1 MSIFKIDDETGLKF
15 NELLKESDASDN
27 TEKIRKL
34 KHSSII
40 KEQVSIMLDIKKR
53 YKRLDQN
60 TIYKMIDKQCNW
72 LFTHYFNLFN
82 KLKKD
87 ELDIQI
93 LGEFIN
99 SLKAVEDGKMDQ
111 HEASVRVGQILKKLY
126 IDSALKKDKKEEEK
140 REKQRKK
147 KPFNRKSKLTWAQYK
162 KLNLN
167 V

>member
-1 MSIFKIDDETGLKF
+1 MSSFKIDDETRLKF
-15 NELLKESDASDN
+15 NELLKESDAADN

-34 KHSSII
+34 KHSSKI

-53 YKRLDQN
+53 YTRLDKN
-60 TIYKMIDKQCNW
+60 TLYKMIDTQCNW

-93 LGEFIN
+93 LGQFVN
-99 SLKAVEDGKMDQ
+99 ALKAVEDGDMDQ

-140 REKQRKK
+140 ERDKERK
-147 KPFNRKSKLTWAQYK
+147 NLLTE
-162 KLNLN
+162 KLN
-167 V
+167 

>member
-1 MSIFKIDDETGLKF
+1 MSNFKIDDETRLKF

-34 KHSSII
+34 KHSSKI
-40 KEQVSIMLDIKKR
+40 KEQVSIMMDIKRR
-53 YKRLDQN
+53 YSRLDKK
-60 TIYKMIDKQCNW
+60 TVDKMIDTQCNW

-82 KLKKD
+82 KLRKD

-93 LGEFIN
+93 LGQFVN
-99 SLKAVEDGKMDQ
+99 ALKAVEDGDMDQ

-126 IDSALKKDKKEEEK
+126 IDSALKKDKKEEAK
-140 REKQRKK
+140 RERQRKK
-147 KPFNRKSKLTWAQYK
+147 KPVNRKAKLTWAQYK

>member
-1 MSIFKIDDETGLKF
+1 MSSFKIDDETRLKF

-27 TEKIRKL
+27 TEKIRNL
-34 KHSSII
+34 KHSSKI
-40 KEQVSIMLDIKKR
+40 KEQVSIMMDIKRR
-53 YKRLDQN
+53 YSRLDKK
-60 TIYKMIDKQCNW
+60 TLDKMIDTQCNW

-93 LGEFIN
+93 LGQFVN
-99 SLKAVEDGKMDQ
+99 ALKAVEDGDIDQ
-111 HEASVRVGQILKKLY
+111 HEASVKVGQILKKLY
-126 IDSALKKDKKEEEK
+126 IDSALKKDKKEEVK
-140 REKQRKK
+140 RERQRKK
-147 KPFNRKSKLTWAQYK
+147 KPVNRKAKLTWTQYK

>member
-1 MSIFKIDDETGLKF
+1 MSSFKIDDETRLKF
-15 NELLKESDASDN
+15 NELLKESDAADN

-34 KHSSII
+34 KHSSKI

-53 YKRLDQN
+53 YTRLDKN
-60 TIYKMIDKQCNW
+60 TLYKMIDTQCNW

-93 LGEFIN
+93 LGQFVN
-99 SLKAVEDGKMDQ
+99 ALKAVEDGDMDQ

-140 REKQRKK
+140 RERQRKK
-147 KPFNRKSKLTWAQYK
+147 KPVNRKAKLTWAQYK

>member
-1 MSIFKIDDETGLKF
+1 MSNFKIDDETRLKF

-34 KHSSII
+34 KHSSKI
-40 KEQVSIMLDIKKR
+40 KEQVSIMLDIKRR
-53 YKRLDQN
+53 YSRLDKE
-60 TIYKMIDKQCNW
+60 TVYKMIDTQCNW

-93 LGEFIN
+93 LGQFVN
-99 SLKAVEDGKMDQ
+99 ALKAVEDGEMDQ

-126 IDSALKKDKKEEEK
+126 IDSALKKDKKEEAK
-140 REKQRKK
+140 RERQRKK
-147 KPFNRKSKLTWAQYK
+147 KGVNRKAKLSWAQYK

>member
-1 MSIFKIDDETGLKF
+1 MSSFKIDDETRLKF

-34 KHSSII
+34 KHSSKI

-53 YKRLDQN
+53 YSRLDKE
-60 TIYKMIDKQCNW
+60 TVYKMIDTQCNW

-93 LGEFIN
+93 LGQFVN
-99 SLKAVEDGKMDQ
+99 ALKAVEDGDMDQ

-126 IDSALKKDKKEEEK
+126 IDSALKKDKKEEAK
-140 REKQRKK
+140 RERQRKK
-147 KPFNRKSKLTWAQYK
+147 KTN
-162 KLNLN
+162 
-167 V
+167 

>member
-1 MSIFKIDDETGLKF
+1 MSDFKIDDETRLKF

-34 KHSSII
+34 KHSSKI
-40 KEQVSIMLDIKKR
+40 KEQVSIMMDIKRR
-53 YKRLDQN
+53 YSRLDKN
-60 TIYKMIDKQCNW
+60 TLDKMIDTQCNW

-93 LGEFIN
+93 LGQFVN
-99 SLKAVEDGKMDQ
+99 ALKAVEDGDMDQ

-126 IDSALKKDKKEEEK
+126 IDSALKKDKKEEAK
-140 REKQRKK
+140 RERQRKK
-147 KPFNRKSKLTWAQYK
+147 KNNRKNKLTWSQFK
-162 KLNLN
+162 KLNID

>member
-1 MSIFKIDDETGLKF
+1 MSSFKIDDETRLKF

-34 KHSSII
+34 KHSSKI
-40 KEQVSIMLDIKKR
+40 KEQVYIMMDIKRR
-53 YKRLDQN
+53 YSRLDKK
-60 TIYKMIDKQCNW
+60 TLDKMIDTQCNW

-93 LGEFIN
+93 LGQFVN
-99 SLKAVEDGKMDQ
+99 ALKAVEDGDMDQ
-111 HEASVRVGQILKKLY
+111 HEASVRVGQVLKKLY
-126 IDSALKKDKKEEEK
+126 IDSALKKDKKEEAR
-140 REKQRKK
+140 RERQRKK
-147 KPFNRKSKLTWAQYK
+147 KPVNRKAKLTWAQYK

>member
-1 MSIFKIDDETGLKF
+1 MSSFKIDDETRLKF

-34 KHSSII
+34 KHSSKI
-40 KEQVSIMLDIKKR
+40 KEQVSIMMDIKRK
-53 YKRLDQN
+53 YSRLDKN
-60 TIYKMIDKQCNW
+60 TLDKMIHTQCNW

-93 LGEFIN
+93 LGQFVN
-99 SLKAVEDGKMDQ
+99 ALKAVEDGDMDQ

-126 IDSALKKDKKEEEK
+126 IDSALKKDKKEEAK
-140 REKQRKK
+140 RERQRKK
-147 KPFNRKSKLTWAQYK
+147 KNNRKNKLTWSQFK
-162 KLNLN
+162 KLNID

>member
-1 MSIFKIDDETGLKF
+1 MSSIKIDDETRLKF

-34 KHSSII
+34 KHSSKI
-40 KEQVSIMLDIKKR
+40 KEQVSIMMDIKRR
-53 YKRLDQN
+53 YSRLDKN
-60 TIYKMIDKQCNW
+60 TLDKMIHTQCNW
-72 LFTHYFNLFN
+72 LFTNYFNLFN

-93 LGEFIN
+93 LGQFVN
-99 SLKAVEDGKMDQ
+99 ALKAVEDGDMDQ

-126 IDSALKKDKKEEEK
+126 IDSALKKDKKEEAK
-140 REKQRKK
+140 RERQRKK
-147 KPFNRKSKLTWAQYK
+147 KNNRKNKLTWSQFK
-162 KLNLN
+162 KLNID

>member
-1 MSIFKIDDETGLKF
+1 MSKIKIDDETRLKF
-15 NELLKESDASDN
+15 NELLKESDSSDN

-34 KHSSII
+34 KHSSKI

-53 YKRLDQN
+53 YTRLDKK
-60 TIYKMIDKQCNW
+60 TVDTMIDTQCNW

-82 KLKKD
+82 KLKKN
-87 ELDIQI
+87 ELDINIMGQ
-93 LGEFIN
+93 FIMA
-99 SLKAVEDGKMDQ
+99 LKDVEDGVMDQ

-140 REKQRKK
+140 RSRQRKK
-147 KPFNRKSKLTWAQYK
+147 KDRGKNKLTWAQYK
-162 KLNLN
+162 KLNLD

>member
-1 MSIFKIDDETGLKF
+1 MSKIKLDDETRLKF
-15 NELLKESDASDN
+15 NELLKESDAADN

-34 KHSSII
+34 KHSSKI
-40 KEQVSIMLDIKKR
+40 KEQISIMLDIKKR
-53 YKRLDQN
+53 YSRLDKN
-60 TIYKMIDKQCNW
+60 TVYKMIDTQCNW

-93 LGEFIN
+93 LGQFVN
-99 SLKAVEDGKMDQ
+99 ALKAVEDGDMDQ

-126 IDSALKKDKKEEEK
+126 IDSALKKDKKEEAR
-140 REKQRKK
+140 RERQRKK
-147 KPFNRKSKLTWAQYK
+147 KPVNRKAKLTWSQYK

>member
-1 MSIFKIDDETGLKF
+1 MSSFKIDDETRLKF
-15 NELLKESDASDN
+15 NELLKESDAADN

-34 KHSSII
+34 KHSSKI

-53 YKRLDQN
+53 YTRLDKN
-60 TIYKMIDKQCNW
+60 TLYKMIDTQCNW

-93 LGEFIN
+93 LGQFVN
-99 SLKAVEDGKMDQ
+99 ALKAVEDGDMDQ

-126 IDSALKKDKKEEEK
+126 IDSALKKDKKEEER
-140 REKQRKK
+140 RERQRKK
-147 KPFNRKSKLTWAQYK
+147 KPVNRKAKLTWAQYK

>member
-1 MSIFKIDDETGLKF
+1 MSSIKIDDETRLKF

-34 KHSSII
+34 KHSSKI
-40 KEQVSIMLDIKKR
+40 KEQVSIMMDIKRR
-53 YKRLDQN
+53 YSRLDKN
-60 TIYKMIDKQCNW
+60 TLDKMIHTQCNW
-72 LFTHYFNLFN
+72 LFTNYFNLFN

-93 LGEFIN
+93 LGQFVN
-99 SLKAVEDGKMDQ
+99 ALKAVEDGDMDQ

-126 IDSALKKDKKEEEK
+126 IDSALKKDKKEEAK
-140 REKQRKK
+140 RERQRKK
-147 KPFNRKSKLTWAQYK
+147 KNNRKSKLTWSQFK
-162 KLNLN
+162 KLNID

>member
-1 MSIFKIDDETGLKF
+1 MSSFKIDDETRLKF

-34 KHSSII
+34 KHSSKI
-40 KEQVSIMLDIKKR
+40 KEQVSIMMDIKRR
-53 YKRLDQN
+53 YSRLDKK
-60 TIYKMIDKQCNW
+60 TLDKMIDTQCNW

-82 KLKKD
+82 KLRKD

-93 LGEFIN
+93 LGQFVN
-99 SLKAVEDGKMDQ
+99 ALKAVEDGDMDQ

-126 IDSALKKDKKEEEK
+126 IDSALKKDKKEEAR
-140 REKQRKK
+140 RERQRKK
-147 KPFNRKSKLTWAQYK
+147 KPVNRKAKLTWAQYK

>member
-1 MSIFKIDDETGLKF
+1 MSNFKIDDETRLKF

-34 KHSSII
+34 KHSSEI
-40 KEQVSIMLDIKKR
+40 KEQVSIMMDIKRR
-53 YKRLDQN
+53 YSRLDKK
-60 TIYKMIDKQCNW
+60 TVDKMIDTQCNW
-72 LFTHYFNLFN
+72 LFSHYFNLFN
-82 KLKKD
+82 KLRKD

-93 LGEFIN
+93 LGQFVN
-99 SLKAVEDGKMDQ
+99 ALKAVEDGDMDQ

-126 IDSALKKDKKEEEK
+126 IDSALKKDKKEEAK
-140 REKQRKK
+140 RERQRKK
-147 KPFNRKSKLTWAQYK
+147 KPVNRKAKLTWAQYK

>member
-1 MSIFKIDDETGLKF
+1 MSNFKIDDETRLKF

-34 KHSSII
+34 KHSSKI
-40 KEQVSIMLDIKKR
+40 KEQVSIMLDIKRR
-53 YKRLDQN
+53 YTRLDKE
-60 TIYKMIDKQCNW
+60 TVYKMIDTQCNW

-93 LGEFIN
+93 LGQFVN
-99 SLKAVEDGKMDQ
+99 ALKAVEDGEMDQ

-126 IDSALKKDKKEEEK
+126 IDSALKKDKKEEAK
-140 REKQRKK
+140 RERQRKK
-147 KPFNRKSKLTWAQYK
+147 KGVNRKAKLTWDQYK

>member
-1 MSIFKIDDETGLKF
+1 MSSFKIDDETRLKF

-34 KHSSII
+34 KHSSKI
-40 KEQVSIMLDIKKR
+40 KEQVSIMMDIKRR
-53 YKRLDQN
+53 YSRLDKK
-60 TIYKMIDKQCNW
+60 TLDKMIDTQCNW

-93 LGEFIN
+93 LGQFVN
-99 SLKAVEDGKMDQ
+99 ALKAVEDGDMDQ
-111 HEASVRVGQILKKLY
+111 HEASVRVGQVLKKLY
-126 IDSALKKDKKEEEK
+126 IDSALKKDKKEEAR
-140 REKQRKK
+140 RERQRKK
-147 KPFNRKSKLTWAQYK
+147 KPVNRKAKLTWAQYK

>member
-1 MSIFKIDDETGLKF
+1 MSSFKIDDETRLKF

-34 KHSSII
+34 KHSSKI

-53 YKRLDQN
+53 YSRLDKQ
-60 TIYKMIDKQCNW
+60 TVYKMIDTQCDW
-72 LFTHYFNLFN
+72 LFRHYFNLFN

-93 LGEFIN
+93 LGQFVN
-99 SLKAVEDGKMDQ
+99 ALKAVEDGDMDQ

-126 IDSALKKDKKEEEK
+126 IDSALKKDKKEEAK
-140 REKQRKK
+140 RERQRKK
-147 KPFNRKSKLTWAQYK
+147 KPVNRKAKLTWAQFK

>member
-1 MSIFKIDDETGLKF
+1 MSSFKIDDETRLKF

-34 KHSSII
+34 KHSSKI

-53 YKRLDQN
+53 YSRLDKE
-60 TIYKMIDKQCNW
+60 TVYKMIDTQCNW

-93 LGEFIN
+93 LGQFVN
-99 SLKAVEDGKMDQ
+99 ALKAVEDGDMDQ

-126 IDSALKKDKKEEEK
+126 IDSALKKDKKEEAR
-140 REKQRKK
+140 RERQRKK
-147 KPFNRKSKLTWAQYK
+147 KPVNRKAKLTWAQYK

>member
-1 MSIFKIDDETGLKF
+1 MSSFKIDDETRLKF

-34 KHSSII
+34 KHSSKI

-53 YKRLDQN
+53 YSRLDKK
-60 TIYKMIDKQCNW
+60 TLDKMIDTQCNW

-93 LGEFIN
+93 LGQFVN
-99 SLKAVEDGKMDQ
+99 ALKAVEDGDMDQ

-126 IDSALKKDKKEEEK
+126 IDSALKKDKKEEAR
-140 REKQRKK
+140 RERQRKK
-147 KPFNRKSKLTWAQYK
+147 KPVNRKAKLTWAQYK

>member
-1 MSIFKIDDETGLKF
+1 MSSFKIDDETRLKF

-34 KHSSII
+34 KHSSKI

-53 YKRLDQN
+53 YTRLDKN
-60 TIYKMIDKQCNW
+60 TLYKMIDTQCNW

-93 LGEFIN
+93 LGQFVN
-99 SLKAVEDGKMDQ
+99 ALKAVEDGDMDQ

-140 REKQRKK
+140 RERLRKK
-147 KPFNRKSKLTWAQYK
+147 KPVNRKAKLTWGQYK

>member
-1 MSIFKIDDETGLKF
+1 MSSFKIDDETRLKF

-34 KHSSII
+34 KHSSKI
-40 KEQVSIMLDIKKR
+40 KEQVSIMMDIKRR
-53 YKRLDQN
+53 YSRLDKK
-60 TIYKMIDKQCNW
+60 TVDKMIDTQCNW

-82 KLKKD
+82 KLRKD

-93 LGEFIN
+93 LGQFVN
-99 SLKAVEDGKMDQ
+99 ALKAVEDGDMDQ

-126 IDSALKKDKKEEEK
+126 IDSALKKDKKEEAR
-140 REKQRKK
+140 RERQRKK
-147 KPFNRKSKLTWAQYK
+147 KPVNRKAKLTWAQYK

>member
-1 MSIFKIDDETGLKF
+1 MSNIKLDDETRLKF

-34 KHSSII
+34 KHSSKI

-53 YKRLDQN
+53 YSRLDKK
-60 TIYKMIDKQCNW
+60 TIDKMIDTQCNW
-72 LFTHYFNLFN
+72 LFSHYFNLFN

-87 ELDIQI
+87 ELDINI
-93 LGEFIN
+93 LGQFVN

-111 HEASVRVGQILKKLY
+111 HEASVQVGQILKKLY
-126 IDSALKKDKKEEEK
+126 IDSALKKDKKEEAR
-140 REKQRKK
+140 RERQRKK
-147 KPFNRKSKLTWAQYK
+147 KPANRKSNLTWSQFK
-162 KLNLN
+162 KLNLD

>member
-1 MSIFKIDDETGLKF
+1 MSSFKIDDETRLKF

-34 KHSSII
+34 KHSSKI
-40 KEQVSIMLDIKKR
+40 KEQVSIMMDIKRR
-53 YKRLDQN
+53 YSRLDKN
-60 TIYKMIDKQCNW
+60 TLDKMIDTQCNW

-93 LGEFIN
+93 LGQFVN
-99 SLKAVEDGKMDQ
+99 ALKAVEDGDMDQ

-126 IDSALKKDKKEEEK
+126 IDSALKKDKKEEAK
-140 REKQRKK
+140 RERQRKK
-147 KPFNRKSKLTWAQYK
+147 KNNRKNKLTWSQFK
-162 KLNLN
+162 KLNID

>member
-1 MSIFKIDDETGLKF
+1 MSNFKIDDETRLKF

-27 TEKIRKL
+27 TEKIRRL
-34 KHSSII
+34 KHSSKI
-40 KEQVSIMLDIKKR
+40 KEQVAIMLDIKKR
-53 YKRLDQN
+53 YTRLDKE
-60 TIYKMIDKQCNW
+60 TVYKMIDTQCNW

-93 LGEFIN
+93 LGQFVN
-99 SLKAVEDGKMDQ
+99 ALKAVEDGDMDQ

-126 IDSALKKDKKEEEK
+126 IDSALKKDKKEEAK
-140 REKQRKK
+140 RERQRKK
-147 KPFNRKSKLTWAQYK
+147 KPANRKAKLTWAQYK

>member
-1 MSIFKIDDETGLKF
+1 MSSFKIDDETRLKF

-34 KHSSII
+34 KHSSKI
-40 KEQVSIMLDIKKR
+40 KEQVSIMMDIKRR
-53 YKRLDQN
+53 YSRLDKN
-60 TIYKMIDKQCNW
+60 TLDKMIDTQCNW

-93 LGEFIN
+93 LGQFVN
-99 SLKAVEDGKMDQ
+99 ALKAVEDGDMDQ

-126 IDSALKKDKKEEEK
+126 IDSALKKDKKEEAKRERQRK
-140 REKQRKK
+140 REK
-147 KPFNRKSKLTWAQYK
+147 
-162 KLNLN
+162 
-167 V
+167 

>member
-1 MSIFKIDDETGLKF
+1 MSSIKIDDETRLKF
-15 NELLKESDASDN
+15 NELLKESNASDN

-34 KHSSII
+34 KHSSKI
-40 KEQVSIMLDIKKR
+40 KEQISIMLDIKRK
-53 YKRLDQN
+53 YSRLDRKTQD
-60 TIYKMIDKQCNW
+60 KMIDTQCNW
-72 LFTHYFNLFN
+72 MFSNYFNLFN

-87 ELDIQI
+87 ELDIKI
-93 LGEFIN
+93 LGQFVN
-99 SLKAVEDGKMDQ
+99 ALKAVEDGIMDQ

-140 REKQRKK
+140 RERQRKK
-147 KPFNRKSKLTWAQYK
+147 KPANKKSKLTWSQFK

>member
-1 MSIFKIDDETGLKF
+1 MSIFKIDDETSLKF